1 MRALTATSLAI
12 ARFSGRQPAIFIALG
27 LYRGLWRF
35 ASIPDLQRMV
45 GTNWVGPGGHVIT
58 YPIFKAIAADR
69 PIGVIHIDVHPDTW
83 GGAQRLLYGLRGLN
97 LVGGDVVEGVPPYDQ
112 TGNTTL
118 VGASMMFEILC
129 LVADSNFGVGKTT
142 RRPRHVFN
150 HRHFGRRDGCS

>member
-1 MRALTATSLAI
+1 MRMNPYELSRIVHKAGILPVSA
-12 ARFSGRQPAIFIALG
+12 
-27 LYRGLWRF
+27 
-35 ASIPDLQRMV
+35 
-45 GTNWVGPGGHVIT
+45 GGDHVIT